1 MREYERQIFNN
12 WRHLFPKWKACIMN
26 KKKKQKWVSQSSTEV
41 EYVAASVAANAT
53 WLRELLREGCADLN
67 NPNPL

>member
-1 MREYERQIFNN
+1 
-12 WRHLFPKWKACIMN
+12 MN

-53 WLRELLREGCADLN
+53 WLRELLREIGCADLN